1 MNMRNIFRSA
11 ALSFVCG
18 IIIPILIVACSC
30 AKSAQNNS
38 YVSEHRET
46 AKDTSADVRSRIE
59 LGAFHDSIYVHDS
72 TVVTIRGDTVT
83 MTRWKTRYI
92 ERVKYKQVADTIYRY
107 VGQSRGEYDSESSWR
122 QEKKTYNILSWL
134 RYSLFF
140 FLLILVLY
148 ILIAIKRRK

>member
-1 MNMRNIFRSA
+1 MRIRNIFRFA
-11 ALSFVCG
+11 AFSFVYWV
-18 IIIPILIVACSC
+18 IIPILVVACSC

-59 LGAFHDSIYVHDS
+59 LGASHDSIYVHDS
-72 TVVTIRGDTVT
+72 TVVTIKGDTVT
-83 MTRWKTRYI
+83 MTRWKTRYV
-92 ERVKYKQVADTIYRY
+92 ERVKCKQITDTIYRY
-107 VGQSRGEYDSESSWR
+107 IGQSRGEYNSESSWR

>member
-1 MNMRNIFRSA
+1 MRVRNIFRFA
-11 ALSFVCG
+11 ALSFVCW
-18 IIIPILIVACSC
+18 IIIPILIVSCSC

-38 YVSEHRET
+38 YISEHKET
-46 AKDTSADVRSRIE
+46 IKDTSADVRSHIE
-59 LGAFHDSIYVHDS
+59 LGTFHDSIYVHDS
-72 TVVTIRGDTVT
+72 TIVTIRGDTVT

-92 ERVKYKQVADTIYRY
+92 ERVKCKQVTDTIYRY
-107 VGQSRGEYDSESSWR
+107 IGQSRGEYDSESSWR

-140 FLLILVLY
+140 FLFILVLY